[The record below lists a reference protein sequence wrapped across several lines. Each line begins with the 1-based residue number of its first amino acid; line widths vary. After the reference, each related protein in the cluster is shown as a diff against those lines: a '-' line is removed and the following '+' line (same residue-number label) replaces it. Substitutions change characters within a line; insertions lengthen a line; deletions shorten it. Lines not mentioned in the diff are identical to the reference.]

1 MGSSDITPSNK
12 KLYKNIDFNNR
23 LGCVIQVINNYI
35 KKRLDINKNDIFSVI
50 TFSSHAN
57 INFRDY
63 NKESYLAYD
72 FIEECIGIFQSPKG
86 NTYFKKGFEQA
97 EKILLDIDKEKYNP
111 LIILLSDGDDNEPN
125 ETIDYVRTVSIFLII
140 KNNILII

>member
-1 MGSSDITPSNK
+1 MGSGDITPSNK

-50 TFSSHAN
+50 TFSSDAN

-111 LIILLSDGDDNEPN
+111 LIILLSDGDDDEPN